1 MAGNIR
7 IPMPDRSDTLY
18 IAAMGYYEASYAGSD
33 LIKLSTV
40 TLQTLIQDLEMV
52 EIIGRT
58 DLTERMI
65 PYQVQRL
72 AESEI
77 TFQQSPNAADALA
90 ATPGVF
96 VQKSQMGGGSPIIR
110 GFEANRVLLVVDGVR
125 MNNIIYRSGHLQNA
139 ITVDAQSLEQM
150 EVIFG
155 PGSLMYGS
163 DALGGVVHF
172 RTKSP
177 KVGVEK
183 GTLDLNASMRYA
195 SASRQK
201 TAHVDFGVGGKGFGY
216 WGGLTFS
223 DFGDLRT
230 GRRYSE
236 KYPEYGKRLFYVDT
250 EGTVDRVLEN
260 DQTNLQIG
268 TGYQQ
273 FDMIH
278 KLKWAPSL
286 YSNHTLNFQLSTSS
300 DIPRYDQLTDV
311 GGNPS
316 DLTYAEWYYGPQ
328 DRLLLSSRHQFLR
341 KTSFY
346 DKSLVIAS
354 YQKVGED
361 RINRR
366 FGSDRR
372 SFQLEEV
379 DVLSLTVDL
388 NKQIAPSIYLSYG
401 GSYDW
406 NDLNSQAYAENR
418 AVTIQYDDELTRYP
432 DNDANMQSGGIY
444 ANGRASVSEQWTI
457 HGGVRL
463 SHVITR
469 IQYNRGLVDW
479 PERFITGI
487 NNPNTALTWG
497 LGVDF
502 RPSEAWQIKGQLG
515 SAFRAPNVDDL
526 AKIRI
531 KGGSAS
537 VPNPDLKPEHAIQ
550 SEVSLAYHSSQ
561 PNGQLSFQVTGFY
574 TQLEDAIVQMPYPLP
589 NGDSMLLHDGESF
602 STVGNLNAE
611 KGKMWG
617 FMLQAMVPL
626 ARHLKAAASFNV
638 IKGKT
643 FDLEGTSTPMAH
655 LPPTYGQV
663 LLTHT
668 KGPIKL
674 EGIVRFNGAKKL
686 EDYSNNSADNIEKAT
701 PEGTLAWTTY
711 NVYGAYDFNE
721 TFSVQLAVEN
731 ILDIHYRPFASG
743 VSAPG
748 RNISVSLRAAI

>member
-1 MAGNIR
+1 
-7 IPMPDRSDTLY
+7 
-18 IAAMGYYEASYAGSD
+18 MGYYESKYASPE
-33 LIKLSTV
+33 LIRLSSV
-40 TLQTLIQDLEMV
+40 TMQPLMQDLEVV
-52 EIIGRT
+52 EVIGRT

-72 AESEI
+72 AESEM

-139 ITVDAQSLEQM
+139 ITVDAQGLEQL

-177 KVGVEK
+177 QVGVEA
-183 GTLDLNASMRYA
+183 GTFDLNASMRYA

-201 TAHVDFGVGGKGFGY
+201 TAHVDFGVGGKKLGY
-216 WGGLTFS
+216 WGSATYS

-230 GRRYSE
+230 GRQYSE
-236 KYPEYGKRLFYVDT
+236 KYPEYGKRLYYVDI
-250 EGTVDRVLEN
+250 EGTVDKVLEN
-260 DQTNLQIG
+260 DETNLQIG
-268 TGYQQ
+268 TGYEQ

-300 DIPRYDQLTDV
+300 DIPRYDQLTESGDD
-311 GGNPS
+311 PS
-316 DLTYAEWYYGPQ
+316 DLTFAEWYYGPQ
-328 DRLLLSSRHQFLR
+328 DRWLLSSRHQFLR
-341 KTSFY
+341 KTSLY
-346 DKSLVIAS
+346 DKALVLAS

-366 FGSDRR
+366 YGSDRR

-379 DVLSLTVDL
+379 DVWSLTVDL
-388 NKQIAPSIYLSYG
+388 NKRIAPLLHLSYG
-401 GSYDW
+401 GSYHW
-406 NDLNSQAYAENR
+406 NDLNSVAFAENR
-418 AVTIQYDDELTRYP
+418 AATIQYDDELTRYP
-432 DNDANMQSGGIY
+432 DKDAHMHSGGVY
-444 ANGRASVSEQWTI
+444 ANARASITEQWTL

-463 SHVITR
+463 SHVNTR
-469 IQYNRGLVDW
+469 IQYNSGLVDW
-479 PERFITGI
+479 PERFLAGI
-487 NNPNTALTWG
+487 NNNNTALTWG

-502 RPSEAWQIKGQLG
+502 RPSEAWQIKGQVG

-531 KGGSAS
+531 KGGTAS
-537 VPNPDLKPEHAIQ
+537 VPNPDLQPERAVQ
-550 SEVSLAYHSSQ
+550 SEITLAYHKDQ
-561 PNGQLSFQVTGFY
+561 THGQLSLQVTGFY
-574 TQLEDAIVQMPYPLP
+574 TLLEDAIVQLSYPLP
-589 NGDSMLLHDGESF
+589 NGDSVLLHDGELF

-611 KGKMWG
+611 EGKMWG
-617 FMLQAMVPL
+617 VMLQAAFPI

-643 FDLEGTSTPMAH
+643 LDLEGTSTPMAH
-655 LPPTYGQV
+655 IPPTYGQI

-668 KGPIKL
+668 KGPLKL

-686 EDYSNNSADNIEKAT
+686 EDYSNNSADNVEKAT

-711 NVYGAYDFNE
+711 NVYGAYDINE
-721 TFSVQLAVEN
+721 TFSVQLAIEN